1 MATGGPSTP
10 ADGKLER
17 ASRVNG
23 GTQFHLSTLI
33 MKFSPTRTPWS
44 EWTRRAFVR
53 RLAAACV
60 VAFISGPQAARA
72 QQSDEG
78 FVRWARA
85 HAMPIQPSEVDVG
98 VADLQP
104 LRQLV
109 GNARVLALGEPAH
122 GTHELL
128 AFRNRLFRFLVEN
141 LGFTAIALESGLA
154 ESHRV
159 AEFVGGGPGNAE
171 ELARNL
177 TWGAPPLENVELLRW
192 MHDYNADPTHRR
204 KVRLYGFDMQ
214 LIGVPGDT
222 TPSHVALDAALTYLG
237 RVDTATAQRM
247 RTAFEPYL
255 NRLSVARY
263 ASLSPME
270 HDGLTST
277 IDDLIAVFERERPAF
292 VSAAPEA
299 DFEWA
304 YRNAVV
310 ARQTERMIRVQP
322 PDTPGSIPPGAW
334 RAASTR
340 DVSMA
345 DNARWILEQ
354 QGPGGRVLIYAH
366 DAHIKNAPTEGGVWN
381 AFQRPPNAMG
391 QYLRSALGSDLVIIG
406 TSSSR
411 NTIVPAAASLHRT
424 SLDAAL
430 ERVGVPL
437 FLLDLRRARDNA
449 AAASWLA
456 ARQSM
461 QANFVSQLTLS
472 PLAAFDA
479 LLFIESLSSARTLSA
494 R

>member
-1 MATGGPSTP
+1 MNISP
-10 ADGKLER
+10 APL
-17 ASRVNG
+17 
-23 GTQFHLSTLI
+23 
-33 MKFSPTRTPWS
+33 PWP
-44 EWTRRAFVR
+44 EWTRTALI
-53 RLAAACV
+53 RLLIAACV
-60 VAFISGPQAARA
+60 LACIGGVPQAARG

-85 HAMPIQPSEVDVG
+85 HAVPILPSAAEVG

-109 GNARVLALGEPAH
+109 GRARVLALGEPAH
-122 GTHELL
+122 GTHEVL
-128 AFRNRLFRFLVEN
+128 AFRNRLFRFLVEKM
-141 LGFTAIALESGLA
+141 GFTAIALESGLA

-159 AEFVGGGPGNAE
+159 ADFVGGGSGNAAV
-171 ELARNL
+171 LARSL

-192 MHDYNADPTHRR
+192 MHDYNADPTHQR
-204 KVRLYGFDMQ
+204 KVRMYGIDMQ
-214 LIGVPGDT
+214 LVGVPGDT
-222 TPSHVALDAALTYLG
+222 TPSHVALDAALAYLG

-247 RTAFEPYL
+247 RTAFRPYL

-270 HDGLTST
+270 HDGLTSA

-322 PDTPGSIPPGAW
+322 PETPGSIPPSAW
-334 RAASTR
+334 RAMSTR
-340 DVSMA
+340 DASMA

-354 QGPGGRVLIYAH
+354 QEPGGRVFVYAH
-366 DAHIKNAPTEGGVWN
+366 DAHIKNAVTEGGVWN
-381 AFQRPPNAMG
+381 AFERPPNAMG

-406 TSSSR
+406 TSSAR
-411 NTIVPAAASLHRT
+411 NTIVPAPATLQRT

-430 ERVGVPL
+430 ERVGLPL
-437 FLLDLRRARDNA
+437 FLLDLRRARA
-449 AAASWLA
+449 HAGAASWLA
-456 ARQSM
+456 AKQSM

-479 LLFIESLSSARTLSA
+479 VLFIDTLSRARTPPS